1 VPLRRAPS
9 RPGALGDGAVGAQ
22 EDDGAVG
29 VVDTQDEDFGLE
41 AGDPPGREIDHTHD
55 GRADEFLGRVGGDLG
70 ACHPFAEWA
79 QVKADLIGRAARLG
93 ELLDGGD
100 QGRTDVDGEEMLRL
114 DGGQNTAGFDC
125 LWHER

>member
-41 AGDPPGREIDHTHD
+41 AGDPPGREIDDADD
-55 GRADEFLGRVGGDLG
+55 GGADEFLGRVGGDLG
-70 ACHPFAEWA
+70 ACDPFAQGA
-79 QVKADLIGRAARLG
+79 QVKPDFVGRSAGLR

-100 QGRTDVDGEEMLRL
+100 QGRTDVDGEEMLGI
-114 DGGQNTAGFDC
+114 DGWQNFAGFGC
-125 LWHER
+125 LWHGR